1 MSRRFLA
8 LATVLVTL
16 NLTLSLASSSFGLG
30 SAVRDLPSFLFG
42 SQLMRAEVVL
52 NDGSDYLVDRG
63 RLTTRVTG
71 SSLTLQEADGR
82 VVVVQVSPTAEVRIG
97 ALARPLTALRRGM
110 QVTTIRPGDAPATT
124 VLATRR

>member
-8 LATVLVTL
+8 LATVLVTV
-16 NLTLSLASSSFGLG
+16 NLALWLASSSFGLG
-30 SAVRDLPSFLFG
+30 SALRDLPNFLFG

-52 NDGSDYLVDRG
+52 RDGSDYLIDRG
-63 RLTTRVTG
+63 RLTTRATG

-97 ALARPLTALRRGM
+97 ALPRPLTALRPGM
-110 QVTTIRPGDAPATT
+110 QVTIVRPGDAPATI
-124 VLATRR
+124 VLAKRR